1 MTQFHQSSPPIMKT
15 RIYHYIASILFAVIL
30 SSATA
35 FAQTAATVT
44 EHTVQR
50 GESLESIAS
59 KYNVTPQAILDANP
73 TIKTIFTGIKLTIP
87 APTAQP
93 LQQTATQQTDLQ
105 QHTPQTTATT
115 NDDTTSHATHPFFC
129 SASYE
134 CLDWDAFKNSGY
146 YSLAIE
152 ATSVAQWDNFHV
164 GSFLSFGANYGL
176 TPIDDNEGLLVKFGP
191 SARLDLTDNIYI
203 NLPVLVNVLST
214 SPEGSTK
221 YEWGMSII
229 PTLHLFMTEKVGI
242 FAGVQSIFSFKSNS
256 DTNFGV
262 RFGLSYA
269 F

>member
-1 MTQFHQSSPPIMKT
+1 M
-15 RIYHYIASILFAVIL
+15 
-30 SSATA
+30 
-35 FAQTAATVT
+35 
-44 EHTVQR
+44 
-50 GESLESIAS
+50 
-59 KYNVTPQAILDANP
+59 
-73 TIKTIFTGIKLTIP
+73 
-87 APTAQP
+87 
-93 LQQTATQQTDLQ
+93 
-105 QHTPQTTATT
+105 
-115 NDDTTSHATHPFFC
+115 
-129 SASYE
+129 
-134 CLDWDAFKNSGY
+134 
-146 YSLAIE
+146 AIE